1 MTIITNFGSFGLKPM
16 IYWEILKFNEYQ
28 EKSMIQR
35 EELEQILYFVSKRWI
50 DITKEPNNKAMETL
64 PSNFWMN
71 SVGGKA
77 GKGRWVT
84 ALMYTENEADAN
96 AFKEVLLR
104 WQTKGMEKTQAP
116 DLIQIGKKK

>member
-1 MTIITNFGSFGLKPM
+1 MITKL
-16 IYWEILKFNEYQ
+16 
-28 EKSMIQR
+28 
-35 EELEQILYFVSKRWI
+35 ELEQILQFVSKRWI
-50 DITKEPNNKAMETL
+50 DISRDPENKAMKTL

-84 ALMYTENEADAN
+84 MLMYTEEEADAN

-104 WQTKGMEKTQAP
+104 WQSKGMQNKDSP
-116 DLIQIGKKK
+116 DLIQIKKG